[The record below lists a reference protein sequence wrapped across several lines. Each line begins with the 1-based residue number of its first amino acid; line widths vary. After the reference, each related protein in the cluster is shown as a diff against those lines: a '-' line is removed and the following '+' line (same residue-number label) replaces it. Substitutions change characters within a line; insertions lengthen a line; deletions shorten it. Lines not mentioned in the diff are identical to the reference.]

1 MYFFCIFLQKNLV
14 VSKKSSIFAQN
25 LKIHNKFNITIMG
38 CHSWFYKK
46 VNPQPTREDKIN
58 QFIEQSTEWCKEL
71 EKALANN
78 GFDWEDEDKWY
89 PFKSKDKVQENLEK
103 YKWMIDNAHHYEDYA
118 DFESVDDKTLS
129 KEEQLYLDVEDWQA
143 PSEDGDGYDSLTT
156 HINGVYYSHVGK
168 YYDIFRYNNYDTYVS
183 SEDEML
189 DLLTSNNICIS
200 DDVKS
205 KLKEFWTLYPDGLIY
220 FG

>member
-25 LKIHNKFNITIMG
+25 FKIHNKFNITIMG

-71 EKALANN
+71 ENALVNN
-78 GFDWEDEDKWY
+78 GFFHEDEDKWY

-103 YKWMIDNAHHYEDYA
+103 YKWMIDNANHYEDYA
-118 DFESVDDKTLS
+118 DVEKTLS
-129 KEEQLYLDVEDWQA
+129 KEARLYLDVEDWQA
-143 PSEDGDGYDSLTT
+143 PSEDGNGFDTLTM
-156 HINGVYYSHVGK
+156 HINGVYYTHVDK
-168 YYDIFRYNNYDTYVS
+168 YNDIFRYNNYDTYVL
-183 SEDEML
+183 SEDEMW

-205 KLKEFWTLYPDGLIY
+205 KLKEFWTLYPDGAIY

>member
-1 MYFFCIFLQKNLV
+1 MHFFCIFLQKNLV
-14 VSKKSSIFAQN
+14 VSKKGIIFAQN
-25 LKIHNKFNITIMG
+25 FKIHNKFNIKIMG

-71 EKALANN
+71 ENSLANN
-78 GFDWEDEDKWY
+78 GFFHEDEDKWY
-89 PFKSKDKVQENLEK
+89 PFKSKDKVQKNLDR

-118 DFESVDDKTLS
+118 DAESDDKTIS

-143 PSEDGDGYDSLTT
+143 PSEDGNGFDTLTM
-156 HINGVYYSHVGK
+156 HIDGVYYTHVGK
-168 YYDIFRYNNYDTYVS
+168 YDDIFRYNNYDTYVS
-183 SEDEML
+183 SEDEMWNL
-189 DLLTSNNICIS
+189 ITFNNIIIS
-200 DDVKS
+200 DDAKS
-205 KLKEFWTLYPDGLIY
+205 KLKEFWTLYPDGAIY